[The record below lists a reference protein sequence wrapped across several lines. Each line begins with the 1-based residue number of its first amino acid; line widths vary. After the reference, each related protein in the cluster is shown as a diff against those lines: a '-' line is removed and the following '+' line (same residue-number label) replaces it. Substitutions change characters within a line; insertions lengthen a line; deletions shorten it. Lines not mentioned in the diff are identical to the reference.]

1 MSRFLSFRNNE
12 GLSGLARA
20 FLYAGSRALLVSH
33 WPVET
38 ISAKKLTVGIFKQLR
53 AEAKI
58 GRAEALRRSIGALVD
73 NSEPHFA
80 HPAFWAP
87 FVLVGD
93 GRRGS

>member
-1 MSRFLSFRNNE
+1 MPTLLQRTNIRSSGSLAKQKTSFL
-12 GLSGLARA
+12 L
-20 FLYAGSRALLVSH
+20 FL
-33 WPVET
+33 
-38 ISAKKLTVGIFKQLR
+38 GIFKQLR

-80 HPAFWAP
+80 YPAFWAP